1 VAVKG
6 KRRLAAVMVA
16 GSVAL
21 LLLWRAAPRLVE
33 ALPGQIR
40 GRLPETVLLLVTTP
54 LPTALP
60 APADAPQLPLARIA
74 LATPTILPPTPLP
87 TVPPTWTTSP
97 VMTSV
102 SATILPTAT
111 ATATVVPLPAAARVD
126 GVPIIPQKYNNCG
139 PANLTL
145 VLRHFGLEADQ
156 LALGSALKPNY
167 DDRNVSPAELA
178 FYVSEQTELRAAVYH
193 GGDLVL
199 LKRLLAAGLPV
210 IIEKSLD
217 HGTQGW
223 MGHYVTVVSY
233 DDAAGEMAYMDTFL
247 GPWDGTGRASTYADL
262 ETQWSHFNFVLV
274 VVYPPERHDEVT
286 ALLGPGYLDAERMWQ
301 EAAWRAQTT
310 AAATPENAY
319 AWFNLG
325 ASLTHLAELPGNEAF
340 YIQAAAAFDRA
351 RQIGLPWRML
361 WYQFEPYV
369 AYLAAG
375 RPDDVLTLSAAI
387 LSDGGGQDVEESYLY
402 RGQALMARGDAEG
415 AQAAFAEA
423 QRLNPGSQLVQQIV
437 APFNGG

>member
-1 VAVKG
+1 VAVKR
-6 KRRLAAVMVA
+6 KRRLAAVLA
-16 GSVAL
+16 AATAA

-40 GRLPETVLLLVTTP
+40 GRLPDSILLLVTTP

-60 APADAPQLPLARIA
+60 APAEAPQLPLAQIA
-74 LATPTILPPTPLP
+74 LATATVAPPTPLA
-87 TVPPTWTTSP
+87 TIPPTWTASP
-97 VMTSV
+97 VRTSV
-102 SATILPTAT
+102 PPPIIPTAT
-111 ATATVVPLPAAARVD
+111 ATATAVPLPAAARVD

-156 LALGSALKPNY
+156 VAVGGTLKPNY

-178 FYVSEQTELRAAVYH
+178 SYVHAHTELRAGVYY
-193 GGDLVL
+193 GGDLTL

-247 GPWDGTGRASTYADL
+247 GPWDGTGHASTYADL

-274 VVYPPERHDEVT
+274 VVYPPERADELT
-286 ALLGPGYLDAERMWQ
+286 ALLGPRYLDAERMWQ
-301 EAAWRAQTT
+301 EAGWRAQKT
-310 AAATPENAY
+310 AAAMPENAY

-340 YIQAAAAFDRA
+340 YTQAAAAFDRA

-375 RPDDVLTLSAAI
+375 RPEDVLTLSAAI

-415 AQAAFAEA
+415 AEAAFAEA
-423 QRLNPGSQLVQQIV
+423 RRLNPGSLLVQQIA